1 VLRAFIALCIA
12 TVAVTS
18 VFASAALLDVDAG
31 SIDTYHLAVTV
42 PSSNTIVGNVKITP
56 STLNA
61 DSDGEP
67 VKAHLKVPL
76 LDECVAAGVSLASAQ
91 LRIEGGADFVPAQG
105 VTNGDDDSDAANAS
119 NGSADKPDGK
129 LHATITFAR
138 ADVIALLNAAGI
150 DGDVELEVS
159 GQAGTCGWSG
169 TDTISFMAGDGET
182 TTQNTLAPVDAPTET
197 PTPEPTNTP
206 TPTPDPSQRQPEP
219 TATASPE
226 R

>member
-1 VLRAFIALCIA
+1 
-12 TVAVTS
+12 
-18 VFASAALLDVDAG
+18 
-31 SIDTYHLAVTV
+31 
-42 PSSNTIVGNVKITP
+42 
-56 STLNA
+56 
-61 DSDGEP
+61 
-67 VKAHLKVPL
+67 
-76 LDECVAAGVSLASAQ
+76 
-91 LRIEGGADFVPAQG
+91 VPAQG

>member
-1 VLRAFIALCIA
+1 MLLCLTFLTPVSYGA
-12 TVAVTS
+12 WTGRLGTS
-18 VFASAALLDVDAG
+18 STITTSDFG
-31 SIDTYHLAVTV
+31 DTTAD
-42 PSSNTIVGNVKITP
+42 GNIKITP
-56 STLNA
+56 SSLNA

-76 LDECVAAGVSLASAQ
+76 LDACVAAGVNLASAQ
-91 LRIEGGADFVPAQG
+91 LRIEGGTDFVPAQG
-105 VTNGDDDSDAANAS
+105 VTGGDDDGDSGADKPKDK
-119 NGSADKPDGK
+119 DKPDGK

-169 TDTISFMAGDGET
+169 TDTITFMAGDGGET
-182 TTQNTLAPVDAPTET
+182 TTQNTLAPVDAPAEAPTAT
-197 PTPEPTNTP
+197 PTPEPTDTP
-206 TPTPDPSQRQPEP
+206 TPTPNPSERQPEP
-219 TATASPE
+219 TATATPV